1 MSLAE
6 NSLDQLQ
13 NPAHLLLAD
22 LFELHQLEPDYQ
34 SWFKADFTAESPRFY
49 RRQRIQALMQS
60 LKISQNHL
68 ATLFDGEIMKQS
80 EIQVNLLLAKF
91 PALTLHVQSHPL
103 DPNKMTKYEWSS
115 FYYCLFQHAL
125 LLHAAL
131 NVNAGVLLAS
141 GLTALATAYTNDINE
156 AIHQQ
161 SREEL
166 AILVYLLNP
175 LEVLFSLNQLHADHA
190 YPLVDL
196 DEVDLN
202 WL

>member
-13 NPAHLLLAD
+13 NPAQLLLAD
-22 LFELHQLEPDYQ
+22 VFELHQLEPDYQ
-34 SWFKADFTAESPRFY
+34 NWLHADFAAESPRFY
-49 RRQRIQALMQS
+49 RRQRIQALMGS
-60 LKISQNHL
+60 LNINQHNL
-68 ATLFDGEIMKQS
+68 ATLFDGEIMKQT

-91 PALTLHVQSHPL
+91 PALALHLNKQPL
-103 DPNKMTKYEWSS
+103 DPNKMTAYEWSS

-131 NVNAGVLLAS
+131 NVNAGVFLAS
-141 GLTALATAYTNDINE
+141 GLTALATAYTNEINE

-161 SREEL
+161 SRDEF

-175 LEVLFSLNQLHADHA
+175 LEVLCSLNQLHTDHA

-196 DEVDLN
+196 DEVDLD